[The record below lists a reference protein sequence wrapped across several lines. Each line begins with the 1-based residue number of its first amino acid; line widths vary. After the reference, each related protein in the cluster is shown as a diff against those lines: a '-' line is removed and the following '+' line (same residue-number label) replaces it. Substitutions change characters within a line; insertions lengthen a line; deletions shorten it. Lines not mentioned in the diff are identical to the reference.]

1 MGQIETVVNYT
12 KKIET
17 IFVNELGA
25 TGRGLHEKLD
35 SIGNVI
41 DSSIARKIRYI
52 ASARNKLM
60 HEDGYEIDDMDRF
73 ILNAE
78 QVIDYLNELK
88 TIMSERNENKDIEE
102 FLNTDYSDIPYLF
115 KRKKTI
121 SNIISKLILWLLY
134 SFILT
139 ILLLGGST
147 SMESFYS
154 LFKIILS
161 IVFLRFLY
169 FIYELGMIIG
179 FYKTAIHLFAVSV
192 ILFCFI
198 YLLMFIEKIMGFEY
212 ALLFLALIL
221 LLDVTI
227 FSRLKHFYQY
237 WIVSRY

>member
-1 MGQIETVVNYT
+1 
-12 KKIET
+12 
-17 IFVNELGA
+17 
-25 TGRGLHEKLD
+25 
-35 SIGNVI
+35 
-41 DSSIARKIRYI
+41 
-52 ASARNKLM
+52 
-60 HEDGYEIDDMDRF
+60 
-73 ILNAE
+73 
-78 QVIDYLNELK
+78 
-88 TIMSERNENKDIEE
+88 MSERNENKDIEE
-102 FLNTDYSDIPYLF
+102 FLNTDHSDIPYLF
-115 KRKKTI
+115 NRKKTI

-147 SMESFYS
+147 SMESFSS

-179 FYKTAIHLFAVSV
+179 IYKTAILLFAVSV

-198 YLLMFIEKIMGFEY
+198 FLLMFIEKIMGFEY